1 MTDRQIVEKDIEA
14 LYLGNLGTVEFD
26 LDLPTQGKNGSTIQ
40 WHSDNLNFMSHEG
53 KVSRPSYGR
62 GNREVI
68 LTATFC
74 YGECE
79 QSREYHVT
87 VLEENNTIEV
97 ERIEPIRV
105 SAAVG
110 CVCCLPSAAAVHTTD
125 GRTISHQ
132 ITWEDGLERVYD
144 AEGVFEVHG
153 CLRDTCIPVAG
164 QVEVSAQAPA
174 PQPQWQRGSLGDTLE
189 STTLLPGSEFY
200 AAQERM
206 HQYLLGTDPDHW
218 LYNFRQAAGLDT
230 KAAEPMSGWDSPD
243 GLLRGH
249 STGHYL
255 SALAQCW
262 QATGDKVILEKA
274 RYMVESLAQCQ
285 KALEGKGCAKGFL
298 SAYDE
303 TQFDLLE
310 KYTPYPKIWAP
321 YYTLHKILAG
331 LVDLYCLADLKEA
344 LNLAEGVGCWLY
356 TRLAR
361 LSHAQRVRMWS
372 IYIAGEY
379 GGINETLARLYE
391 LTGRQEFLQAARW
404 FDNDRLFYPL
414 IQRVDALNGM
424 HANQH
429 IPQVVGALEMY
440 RACGEERYLD
450 IAERFWKTVTE
461 NHSYAI
467 GGVGESEMFHEPGN
481 IAGLLTKSTCES
493 CASYNMLKLTR
504 RLHCCRPSAAYMDYY
519 ERTLFSHTLATTDR
533 RPTGGTTYFLSMLP
547 KARKDFDLLENSCCH
562 GTGMESPFQY
572 GASIYHTAP
581 NAVYLEQFIPSEL
594 KLTDQGILLRQQV
607 EKNAPGCLKLT
618 VTAPA
623 GTALYIRC
631 PVWCSAEARVRVNGC
646 AVSPARMNGYL
657 VLRGPWEETSVEV
670 EFAAEPRV
678 EYASDRPDRFVV
690 CYGPYVLAALTE
702 QPDVL
707 VMDPSTVN
715 QLELRPDGDCVFEHP
730 ALGVTFMPLAQVDE
744 QEYQIY
750 LQKA

>member
-1 MTDRQIVEKDIEA
+1 MTDRQIIEKDIEA

-26 LDLPTQGKNGSTIQ
+26 LELPTRGKNGSSIRWQ
-40 WHSDNLNFMSHEG
+40 SDNLNFMSHDG

-62 GNREVI
+62 GNREVT

-74 YGECE
+74 CGACE

-105 SAAVG
+105 RAAAG
-110 CVCCLPSAAAVHTTD
+110 RGCCLPSAAAVHTTD

-132 ITWEDGLERVYD
+132 ITWEEGLERVYET
-144 AEGVFEVHG
+144 EGVFEVCG
-153 CLRDTCIPVAG
+153 CLRDTSIPVTG
-164 QVEVSAQAPA
+164 QVEVSAQPPA
-174 PQPQWQRGSLGDTLE
+174 PQPQWERAKLGDA
-189 STTLLPGSEFY
+189 SACTTLLPGSEFY
-200 AAQERM
+200 EAQERM
-206 HQYLLGTDPDHW
+206 HQY
-218 LYNFRQAAGLDT
+218 R
-230 KAAEPMSGWDSPD
+230 WDSPD

-262 QATGDKVILEKA
+262 RATGDRAILEKA
-274 RYMVESLAQCQ
+274 RYMLESLKQCQ
-285 KALEGKGCAKGFL
+285 KALEEKGCAKGFL

-344 LNLAEGVGCWLY
+344 LELAEGVGSWLY
-356 TRLAR
+356 ARLAR

-391 LTGRQEFLQAARW
+391 LTGRPEFLQAARW

-414 IQRVDALNGM
+414 VQRVDALNGM

-450 IAERFWKTVTE
+450 IADRFWRTVTE
-461 NHSYAI
+461 NHAYAI

-481 IAGLLTKSTCES
+481 ITGLLTRSTCES

-504 RLHCCRPSAAYMDYY
+504 RLHCCRPVAAYMDYY

-547 KARKDFDLLENSCCH
+547 KARKEFDLLENSCCH

-572 GASIYHTAP
+572 GASVYHTAP
-581 NAVYLEQFIPSEL
+581 GAVYLELFISSEL
-594 KLTDQGILLRQQV
+594 KLPDQKILLRQQV
-607 EKNAPGCLKLT
+607 EKGAPGHLKLT
-618 VTAPA
+618 VSAPA

-631 PVWCSAEARVRVNGC
+631 PQWCSGEPSVQVGGQK
-646 AVSPARMNGYL
+646 VSPARMDGYL
-657 VLRGPWEETSVEV
+657 VLRGLWEETPVEV
-670 EFAAEPRV
+670 EFAAAPRV
-678 EYASDRPDRFVV
+678 EYAPDRPDRFVV

-702 QPDVL
+702 QADVL
-707 VMDPSTVN
+707 TMDPAAVN
-715 QLELRPDGDCVFEHP
+715 QLKLRPGSDCVFDHA
-730 ALGVTFMPLAQVDE
+730 ALGISFLPLAQVDE

-750 LQKA
+750 LQKNG